1 MKKIIKRIVYLFFLI
16 SILTYSMDTEYKINY
31 SDSSSGKLDINLATK
46 SQMLKAGVAQ
56 SYVYKILEFR
66 TLVGGINNFNQL
78 NRIKGI
84 GKSTCNKLKKYFT
97 IDEVPEYK
105 ELYINRADDKILKYY
120 GFEKKQI
127 KLLRKYLKE
136 NNLILDNREI
146 KKILTKKQ
154 YNEYK
159 DIINYNQ

>member
-1 MKKIIKRIVYLFFLI
+1 M
-16 SILTYSMDTEYKINY
+16 
-31 SDSSSGKLDINLATK
+31 
-46 SQMLKAGVAQ
+46 
-56 SYVYKILEFR
+56 
-66 TLVGGINNFNQL
+66 
-78 NRIKGI
+78 
-84 GKSTCNKLKKYFT
+84 
-97 IDEVPEYK
+97 PEYK